1 MRRLIP
7 FAFLLLPNACFPAPL
22 KAEDQWV
29 KFASG
34 PFELWTNSSTR
45 AARED
50 LVRFEEFRNAL
61 GQLVGEQDLENP
73 ETVRILVF
81 KDAKG
86 WLPAEQIVQ
95 GRNAYYIVLD
105 EKTIPGARIFTE
117 LTRLFLNTNTARMPP
132 AFEHGLIEF
141 CSTVQVSG
149 IRITAGAPPKGAA
162 PDLDWARIHLL
173 VTDPEYFGKLRVL
186 LYNLRKGVDEDA
198 AYSNA
203 FGKPP
208 REIEAQAEAHLAAG
222 NFQTT
227 ELSSRPMS
235 PTDFTQREVSDA
247 DARLARADM
256 LSGSQSA
263 GEYAALIRNHEKVAE
278 AEEGLGL
285 LSLRG
290 QQPQEAKRHFEAAMT
305 AGTASARCYIEYAK
319 LEPDNGKAI
328 EALLHAAGINPKLD
342 EPFAMM
348 AARDTDPA
356 KRLTHWKAAAERN
369 PRNASYWQHL
379 AEAYL
384 ANHDFAQAAN
394 AWDQAA
400 QAATDP
406 AERERMRQARA
417 AIERQR
423 LEFADEQRRKEAEE
437 LDQLKQQA
445 RAEVH
450 ALEEKYREPGTPSQE
465 KPVPWWNG
473 PRPSGKVTG
482 LLKQVDCLGTRLRL
496 VIDGE
501 DHKPMKLL
509 IADAQKVTIAGGGT
523 LTLGCGAQKPRRVT
537 IEYFPKVDSRLA
549 TAGEVAT
556 IEFP

>member
-1 MRRLIP
+1 MRRLI
-7 FAFLLLPNACFPAPL
+7 ALVLLLLPNACLPGLL
-22 KAEDQWV
+22 KAEDRWV

-34 PFELWTNSSTR
+34 PFELWTNGSTR

-61 GQLVGEQDLENP
+61 GQLMGEQDLQTQQ
-73 ETVRILVF
+73 TVRILVF

-86 WLPAEQIVQ
+86 WTTDRPIVE
-95 GRNAYYIVLD
+95 GRDEYYIVLD
-105 EKTIPGARIFTE
+105 EKTAPGSAVFTQLAE
-117 LTRLFLNTNTARMPP
+117 LFLNTNTARMPA

-141 CSTVQVSG
+141 CSTLQVTG

-186 LYNLRKGVDEDA
+186 LYNLRKGVDADA
-198 AYSNA
+198 AYRNA
-203 FGKPP
+203 FGKSPA
-208 REIEAQAEAHLAAG
+208 EIEAQAKAHLAAG

-235 PTDFTQREVSDA
+235 PNDFTQREVSDA

-256 LSGSQSA
+256 LSSSQSTA
-263 GEYAALIRNHEKVAE
+263 EYEALIRDHERVAE

-285 LSLRG
+285 LSLRA
-290 QQPQEAKRHFEAAMT
+290 QQPAEAKRHFEAAMT

-319 LEPDNGKAI
+319 LERDNDKAMQ
-328 EALLHAAGINPKLD
+328 ALLHAAGINPKLD
-342 EPFAMM
+342 EPFALM

-356 KRLTHWKAAAERN
+356 KRLAHWKAAADRN

-384 ANHDFAQAAN
+384 ANHDFVQAAN

-406 AERERMRQARA
+406 AERARMRQARA
-417 AIERQR
+417 AIEQQR

-437 LDQLKQQA
+437 LEQLKQQA

-450 ALEEKYREPGTPSQE
+450 ALEEKYREPGTSQE

-473 PRPSGKVTG
+473 PYPSGKVTG

-496 VIDGE
+496 VIDGQ
-501 DHKPMKLL
+501 DHKAVKLL
-509 IADAQKVTIAGGGT
+509 IADPQKVAISGGGT
-523 LTLGCGAQKPRRVT
+523 LTFGCGAQKPRRVT